1 MAVVPSL
8 RGRSLRDA
16 SLALEGVGLRPGH
29 AVYEVSIEY
38 PENTVI
44 QQSIMEGTRVPIRTS
59 VHLTVSQGPSA
70 DRVPIPNV
78 LNRSFADAE
87 RIILQAGLVLG
98 TVTYEVSLDL
108 LPNTVI
114 DQAPKS
120 DAFLPHGGAVD
131 LFVSKKP
138 EGPIPVEH

>member
-1 MAVVPSL
+1 
-8 RGRSLRDA
+8 
-16 SLALEGVGLRPGH
+16 
-29 AVYEVSIEY
+29 
-38 PENTVI
+38 VI

-59 VHLTVSQGPSA
+59 VQLTVSQGPSA